1 MLWSIS
7 ETENIATKIIK
18 LLYENNCTDEGDIE
32 TTFTL
37 VRNHF
42 KNMSIDDIIK
52 FETTGKMPE
61 IDVHG
66 NLTQIIKQ
74 VSSQIAD
81 EFLEEH
87 SIK

>member
-7 ETENIATKIIK
+7 DTENIATKIIE

-42 KNMSIDDIIK
+42 KNLSINDIIE

-61 IDVHG
+61 INVHDD
-66 NLTQIIKQ
+66 LTQIIKQ
-74 VSSQIAD
+74 VSNQLAD
-81 EFLEEH
+81 EFLEEQND
-87 SIK
+87 K

>member
-1 MLWSIS
+1 M
-7 ETENIATKIIK
+7 
-18 LLYENNCTDEGDIE
+18 D
-32 TTFTL
+32 
-37 VRNHF
+37 H
-42 KNMSIDDIIK
+42 M
-52 FETTGKMPE
+52 MPE

-87 SIK
+87 GIE

>member
-42 KNMSIDDIIK
+42 KNLSVDDLLNSKQLIRCRK
-52 FETTGKMPE
+52 
-61 IDVHG
+61 
-66 NLTQIIKQ
+66 LTFMVILLK
-74 VSSQIAD
+74 
-81 EFLEEH
+81 L
-87 SIK
+87 

>member
-42 KNMSIDDIIK
+42 NNMSIDNIIK

-87 SIK
+87 GIE

>member
-37 VRNHF
+37 VRNNF

-87 SIK
+87 GIK

>member
-7 ETENIATKIIK
+7 ETENIATKIIE
-18 LLYENNCTDEGDIE
+18 LLYKNNCTDEGDIE

-42 KNMSIDDIIK
+42 KNLSVNDIIK

-61 IDVHG
+61 INVHD
-66 NLTQIIKQ
+66 NLTKIIKQ
-74 VSSQIAD
+74 VSNQLAD
-81 EFLEEH
+81 EFLEEQ
-87 SIK
+87 SDK

>member
-42 KNMSIDDIIK
+42 KNLSLEDIVN
-52 FETTGKMPE
+52 FEKTGKMPE
-61 IDVHG
+61 INVHG

>member
-18 LLYENNCTDEGDIE
+18 LLYENNCTDEGDME

-42 KNMSIDDIIK
+42 NNMSIDDIIK

-87 SIK
+87 GIK

>member
-37 VRNHF
+37 VRNYF

-87 SIK
+87 DIK

>member
-61 IDVHG
+61 IDVHC

-87 SIK
+87 GIK

>member
-18 LLYENNCTDEGDIE
+18 LLYKNNCTDEADIE

-42 KNMSIDDIIK
+42 KNLSINDITE

-61 IDVHG
+61 INVHG

-74 VSSQIAD
+74 ISNQLAD
-81 EFLEEH
+81 EFLEEQGA
-87 SIK
+87 K

>member
-1 MLWSIS
+1 M
-7 ETENIATKIIK
+7 KICCGQFLRQKILQHK

-87 SIK
+87 GIK

>member
-1 MLWSIS
+1 
-7 ETENIATKIIK
+7 
-18 LLYENNCTDEGDIE
+18 
-32 TTFTL
+32 
-37 VRNHF
+37 
-42 KNMSIDDIIK
+42 MSIDDIIK

-87 SIK
+87 GIK

>member
-37 VRNHF
+37 VRNYF

-87 SIK
+87 GIK